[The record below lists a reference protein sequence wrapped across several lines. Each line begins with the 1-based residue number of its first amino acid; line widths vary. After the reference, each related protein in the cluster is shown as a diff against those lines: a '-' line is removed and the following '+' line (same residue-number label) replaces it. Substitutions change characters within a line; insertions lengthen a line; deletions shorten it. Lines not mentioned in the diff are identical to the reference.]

1 MSGQTATALD
11 QWHKTINAMKILD
24 SLMETGTLRTM
35 TIQGMVAHLPRWS
48 KSHKFARARI
58 AGIRCHQ
65 ATPST
70 TPTTVSAVL
79 GREEQIR

>member
-24 SLMETGTLRTM
+24 SLIETGTLRTM
-35 TIQGMVAHLPRWS
+35 TIQGMVAPMSGGS
-48 KSHKFARARI
+48 KSHKFTRDES
-58 AGIRCHQ
+58 AGIRFHR

-70 TPTTVSAVL
+70 TPTAVSAVL
-79 GREEQIR
+79 EREEQI